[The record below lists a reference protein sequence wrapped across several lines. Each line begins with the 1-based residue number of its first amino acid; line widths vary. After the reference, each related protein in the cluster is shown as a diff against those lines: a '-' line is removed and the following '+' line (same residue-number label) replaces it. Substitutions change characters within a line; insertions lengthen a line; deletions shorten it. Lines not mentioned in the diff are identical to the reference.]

1 MESIYIVSTRY
12 YAQRGMFKVGR
23 TTQNMKVLREFK
35 VDDSAFMEEHLR
47 NTLKRL
53 ILTNGFYQCP
63 YNLLEATIAS
73 IIERDRK
80 ITEAVNKV
88 VSAVRSMNENTS
100 T

>member
-1 MESIYIVSTRY
+1 
-12 YAQRGMFKVGR
+12 MFKVGR
-23 TTQNMKVLREFK
+23 TTQNMTVLREFK

-53 ILTNGFYQCP
+53 MIRGGFYQCP
-63 YNLLEATIAS
+63 YNLLEGMVSS

-88 VSAVRSMNENTS
+88 VSAVRSMKENTS